1 MAAVEAEKRG
11 QKLGHCGQRLVRSP
25 QSSDYALVSRDR
37 HECPTGD
44 ADNRLSAHTCA
55 FFASSEEVDQ
65 PIAEFSND
73 SRKNVAV
80 SDTGTH
86 VAAIELDARQF
97 FLNKNR
103 S

>member
-1 MAAVEAEKRG
+1 VAAAEAEKRG
-11 QKLGHCGQRLVRSP
+11 QKLGHYGQRLVRSP
-25 QSSDYALVSRDR
+25 QSFDYALVSLDR
-37 HECPTGD
+37 HQCPTGD

-80 SDTGTH
+80 SDTGTR

-97 FLNKNR
+97 